1 MITGA
6 LWSVGYAIVVTS
18 VAVWHFLRKDITS

>member
-1 MITGA
+1 MVNGV
-6 LWSVGYAIVVTS
+6 LWSVGYAVVVTG